1 MNLYDALKRA
11 ALEKEKIAA
20 QEIAA
25 TQTLLAHT
33 RTEQEAL
40 TIFLH
45 SQKEFQATLDS
56 AAAQIRDA
64 EEKRAQTQTAVAQ
77 KEAEKQKFSLQYQE
91 FELQKK
97 RYEQAAQELVALAR
111 QWRTTRRYNADA
123 SRTARIQKQLQEART
138 RQDALRIQTT
148 AYHQT
153 KELFQQQT
161 QKLTEISHTIA
172 TQCAQIK
179 NEQILILER
188 LSAAT
193 AHVDEQLRVL
203 MAEGKT
209 VGDKIAA
216 SNRTIAD
223 TARLITELQAQH
235 KDADALQKR
244 FDKRKELY
252 HRWTTLGNCLR
263 TEQQAQ
269 LKRLQL
275 TQDIQNPSCPFC
287 EQSLSAS
294 RKRFLETK
302 LEVGM
307 HMQMHQLERFTHILP
322 RLKNI
327 LITEHAAL
335 QKIAEEKST
344 LRTLEHTRTLEEAA
358 LKQLIALQTELGE
371 KKNIFD
377 HKKAELT
384 KQHATLIQLH
394 TQEPSTPEL
403 ITLRSA
409 AETFKKN
416 IAETQAHLAALNYD
430 PAAATALDEQ
440 VRELQESLETY
451 EKQTQAL
458 LLQQERA
465 ATISQLAQKL
475 KAEKKQLQAA
485 EPVHMQLKSCDEQL
499 KEFQKKIA
507 AIATIEQHVR
517 AEYQALLIKQGTYDA
532 ARARS
537 VTTQKMITELEEKL
551 KKAEAVVHDYHT
563 IAQAVGKDGI
573 QALLIE
579 EAIPEIEEYA
589 NHLLAK
595 LTNNTAHILIE
606 SLRDLK
612 SGGTKETLD
621 IKISDTQGIR
631 PYEMFSGGEAFRI
644 DIALRIAISKLLA
657 HRAGTALQTLIIDEG
672 FGSQDEDGLQAMI
685 DVLHALQSEF
695 AHIIV
700 VSHLPVMKDQ
710 FPVHFVVEK
719 GSQGSMVRVIEQG

>member
-1 MNLYDALKRA
+1 M
-11 ALEKEKIAA
+11 
-20 QEIAA
+20 
-25 TQTLLAHT
+25 
-33 RTEQEAL
+33 
-40 TIFLH
+40 
-45 SQKEFQATLDS
+45 
-56 AAAQIRDA
+56 A
-64 EEKRAQTQTAVAQ
+64 EEKKQSDTIQISTRAITD
-77 KEAEKQKFSLQYQE
+77 
-91 FELQKK
+91 
-97 RYEQAAQELVALAR
+97 
-111 QWRTTRRYNADA
+111 TT
-123 SRTARIQKQLQEART
+123 
-138 RQDALRIQTT
+138 
-148 AYHQT
+148 
-153 KELFQQQT
+153 
-161 QKLTEISHTIA
+161 
-172 TQCAQIK
+172 
-179 NEQILILER
+179 
-188 LSAAT
+188 
-193 AHVDEQLRVL
+193 
-203 MAEGKT
+203 
-209 VGDKIAA
+209 
-216 SNRTIAD
+216 
-223 TARLITELQAQH
+223 RLITEISAKHANAEL
-235 KDADALQKR
+235 LQKQ
-244 FDKRKELY
+244 FDKKKEFY

-275 TQDIQNPSCPFC
+275 TQDIKNPSCPFC

-307 HMQMHQLERFTHILP
+307 HMQAHQLERFTRILP

-335 QKIAEEKST
+335 QKITEEKST
-344 LRTLEHTRTLEEAA
+344 LRTLEHTQAHEETA
-358 LKQLIALQTELGE
+358 LKQHTALQKDLVE
-371 KKNIFD
+371 KKKILEQ
-377 HKKAELT
+377 KKVELT
-384 KQHATLIQLH
+384 QQHATLAQLH
-394 TQEPSTPEL
+394 QQEPSTPEL
-403 ITLRSA
+403 IALRA
-409 AETFKKN
+409 TEDGFKKS
-416 IAETQAHLAALNYD
+416 IAETQAQLAALNYD
-430 PAAATALDEQ
+430 QAAATALDKH
-440 VRELQESLETY
+440 VRELQESLEIY

-465 ATISQLAQKL
+465 ATITTLVAKL
-475 KAEKKQLQAA
+475 KAEKKELHAAAPVLAQLQ
-485 EPVHMQLKSCDEQL
+485 SCTQSLEEL
-499 KEFQKKIA
+499 QKKIA
-507 AIATIEQHVR
+507 AIAAIEKHVR

-532 ARARS
+532 AHARS
-537 VTTQKMITELEEKL
+537 TTTQKLITELEEKL
-551 KKAEAVVHDYHT
+551 KKAEIVVHDYHT

-589 NHLLAK
+589 NHLLSK

-719 GSQGSMVRVIEQG
+719 GSQGSMVRIIEQG